1 MTALIET
8 KGLTVRFPTGP
19 LWNRRSFTALHPLD
33 IAIERGQVLGVVGE
47 SGSGKSTLGNA
58 LIGRQ
63 APSGGDILFKGQPLS
78 GQARRDRAGRFAA
91 VLQHPKWS
99 LNPML
104 RIRESVLEPL
114 RIMGT
119 APAGA
124 AGRAKAGDALEQVS
138 LPGNYQDRF
147 PHELSGG
154 QRQRVSI
161 ARALITQPE
170 FVLFD
175 EAVSALD
182 VSVQA
187 QILNLIKGLQVTQG
201 FSAIFISHDLA
212 ATRYVANRIAVLHA
226 GRLVEDA
233 DASVFYGLASH
244 PYSRGLQFAS
254 GLTADPTHELAL
266 GKPGLPPTGCAL
278 APRCPRAMDRCRQTV
293 PELQTASGSRIAC
306 FDVEAGRTALA
317 TADGRQT
324 TAGMR

>member
-1 MTALIET
+1 
-8 KGLTVRFPTGP
+8 
-19 LWNRRSFTALHPLD
+19 
-33 IAIERGQVLGVVGE
+33 
-47 SGSGKSTLGNA
+47 
-58 LIGRQ
+58 
-63 APSGGDILFKGQPLS
+63 
-78 GQARRDRAGRFAA
+78 

-104 RIRESVLEPL
+104 RIRDSVLEPL
-114 RIMGT
+114 RITG
-119 APAGA
+119 AALEAA
-124 AGRAKAGDALEQVS
+124 AGRARAGAALEAVS

-187 QILNLIKGLQVTQG
+187 QILNLIKSLQITQG

-233 DASVFYGLASH
+233 DAGLFYGLASH

-254 GLTADPTHELAL
+254 GLVADPVHELSL
-266 GKPGLPPTGCAL
+266 GKPGLPPEGCAL
-278 APRCPRAMDRCRQTV
+278 APRCPRAMERCRLTLPALKG
-293 PELQTASGSRIAC
+293 PEGHRVAC
-306 FDVEAGRTALA
+306 LEAETE
-317 TADGRQT
+317 
-324 TAGMR
+324 

>member
-8 KGLTVRFPTGP
+8 KGLSVRFATGP
-19 LWNRRSFTALHPLD
+19 LWSRRSFTALHSLD
-33 IAIERGQVLGVVGE
+33 IAIEPGQVLGVVGE

-63 APSGGDILFKGQPLS
+63 APSEGEVLFKGQPLS
-78 GQARRDRAGRFAA
+78 GLTRRSRAGRFAA

-114 RIMGT
+114 RIASGVPDAAAARAM
-119 APAGA
+119 AGA
-124 AGRAKAGDALEQVS
+124 ALEQVS
-138 LPGNYQDRF
+138 LPGAYQDRF

-187 QILNLIKGLQVTQG
+187 QILNLIKSLQVSHG

-233 DASVFYGLASH
+233 AASVFYGLASH

-254 GLTADPTHELAL
+254 GLNTDPAHELAL
-266 GKPGLPPTGCAL
+266 GKPGLPPTGCEL
-278 APRCPRAMDRCRQTV
+278 AQRCPRAMENCKRSV
-293 PELQTASGSRIAC
+293 PTLSGSQHRIAC
-306 FDVEAGRTALA
+306 FDARVEGNL
-317 TADGRQT
+317 DS
-324 TAGMR
+324 

>member
-8 KGLTVRFPTGP
+8 KGLSVRFATGP
-19 LWNRRSFTALHPLD
+19 VWNRRSFTALHPFDLT
-33 IAIERGQVLGVVGE
+33 IEAGQILGVVGE

-63 APSGGDILFKGQPLS
+63 APTEGEILFKGEPLS
-78 GQARRDRAGRFAA
+78 ALGRRKRAGRFAA

-104 RIRESVLEPL
+104 RIRDSVLEPL
-114 RIMGT
+114 RITGA
-119 APAGA
+119 APDAV
-124 AGRAKAGDALEQVS
+124 AGRAKAGAALEQVS
-138 LPGNYQDRF
+138 LPGNYQDRY

-187 QILNLIKGLQVTQG
+187 QILNLIKGLQVSHG

-233 DASVFYGLASH
+233 EASVFYGLASH

-254 GLTADPTHELAL
+254 GLTPDGSHELAI
-266 GKPGLPPTGCAL
+266 GKPGVPPTGCAL
-278 APRCPRAMDRCRQTV
+278 APRCPRAMDRCNQSV
-293 PELQTASGSRIAC
+293 PMLSGTPNHRRAC
-306 FDVEAGRTALA
+306 FDVIDETQSVPAAPLA
-317 TADGRQT
+317 
-324 TAGMR
+324 

>member
-8 KGLTVRFPTGP
+8 RGLSVRFPTGP

-33 IAIERGQVLGVVGE
+33 LTIEAGQVLGVVGE
-47 SGSGKSTLGNA
+47 SGSGKSTFGNA

-63 APSGGDILFKGQPLS
+63 APSEGQILFKDAPLS
-78 GQARRDRAGRFAA
+78 SLTRRDRAGRFAA

-104 RIRESVLEPL
+104 RIRDSVLEPL
-114 RIMGT
+114 RITG
-119 APAGA
+119 AALDAA
-124 AGRAKAGDALEQVS
+124 AGRARAGAALEAVS
-138 LPGNYQDRF
+138 LPGDYQDRY

-161 ARALITQPE
+161 ARALITEPE
-170 FVLFD
+170 LVLFD

-212 ATRYVANRIAVLHA
+212 ATRYVANRIAVLYA

-233 DASVFYGLASH
+233 GAGAFYGLARH

-254 GLTADPTHELAL
+254 GLVADGAHELAPD
-266 GKPGLPPTGCAL
+266 KPGPRPKGCAL
-278 APRCPRAMDRCRQTV
+278 LPRCPKAQECCGQTV
-293 PELQTASGSRIAC
+293 PELKGLSGNRVAC
-306 FDVEAGRTALA
+306 FDVEAG
-317 TADGRQT
+317 
-324 TAGMR
+324 